1 MFKAIIFDLDG
12 TLLNTLE
19 DIADSMNEAL
29 IKFGYPSV
37 PLEKYKLFV
46 GDGVDTFIKRVT
58 GKPQIDKIEMEE
70 IKKVYKEIYNRR
82 WNLKTKPYPNIL
94 KTLQTL
100 NEKGIKMN
108 VLSNKPDDFTKLCV
122 RHYFPDIKFEY
133 IIGERKGFPIKPDP
147 FYALEIASKLG
158 ISPEKFVYFGDTNTD
173 MQTALNASMY
183 PVGVLWGFRDE
194 EELKSNGAKELI
206 SDPVEMLKFF

>member
-29 IKFGYPSV
+29 IKFGYPSM

-46 GDGVDTFIKRVT
+46 GDGVDAFIKRVT